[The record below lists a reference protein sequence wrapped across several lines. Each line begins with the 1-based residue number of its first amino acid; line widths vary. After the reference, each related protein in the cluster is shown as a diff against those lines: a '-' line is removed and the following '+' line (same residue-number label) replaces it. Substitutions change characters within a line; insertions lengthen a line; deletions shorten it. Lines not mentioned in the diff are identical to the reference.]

1 MQAIEL
7 FVKTYLRISNMSEQ
21 EIMKRPY
28 QHDLVQLL
36 EKAEEFGMPMTK
48 RIQRVRDNQHLGER
62 QIETRYLRTG
72 LTRVLAPVR
81 LHEAARDLQGIVQ
94 GRLLSEGVAI
104 GPLAQVPHV
113 HQSRPLSAGKAA
125 RLLRRM

>member
-1 MQAIEL
+1 
-7 FVKTYLRISNMSEQ
+7 
-21 EIMKRPY
+21 
-28 QHDLVQLL
+28 
-36 EKAEEFGMPMTK
+36 MPMTK

-104 GPLAQVPHV
+104 GPARPTVPHV
-113 HQSRPLSAGKAA
+113 HQVSPPSFPGKAGTL
-125 RLLRRM
+125 LLRRM